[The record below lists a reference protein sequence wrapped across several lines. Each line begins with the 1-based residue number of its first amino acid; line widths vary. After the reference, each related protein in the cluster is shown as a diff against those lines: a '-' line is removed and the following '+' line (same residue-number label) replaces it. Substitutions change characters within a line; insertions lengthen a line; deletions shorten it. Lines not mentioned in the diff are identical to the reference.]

1 MWISRQTREPGCL
14 YTGRKRGVYLSGE
27 HNKRNT
33 IRLRRALPRRLGR
46 TSIYLLFS
54 LPFNTSVNYW
64 LVHGTTRI
72 FIRLGRK
79 SLSLSSLAVQGVSIY
94 IAFDIVLDLP
104 SRCYS
109 TESQKNFFF
118 STDFFLNFENIFFSL
133 LHSPP
138 HSVISIF
145 FVLFSKQC
153 CWIRTAHRFFPE
165 LRVSISS
172 TDFCSPAPPLN
183 FSSVQNHCL
192 PLLLLAFWQC
202 KHFVKIKNKTRNE
215 ADRE

>member
-109 TESQKNFFF
+109 TESQKHFFFPPTSSSISKTSSFPYSILRHILLFLYFLFCFRNNVAGYGRPTDSFRNWESQSPRLTFVAPLRLSISLRFKTIASLFFF
-118 STDFFLNFENIFFSL
+118 SLSDNVNIS
-133 LHSPP
+133 
-138 HSVISIF
+138 
-145 FVLFSKQC
+145 
-153 CWIRTAHRFFPE
+153 
-165 LRVSISS
+165 
-172 TDFCSPAPPLN
+172 
-183 FSSVQNHCL
+183 
-192 PLLLLAFWQC
+192 
-202 KHFVKIKNKTRNE
+202 
-215 ADRE
+215 

>member
-33 IRLRRALPRRLGR
+33 IRLRRALPRRLGH

-118 STDFFLNFENIFFSL
+118 PPTSSSISKTSSFPYSILRHILLFLYFLFCFRNNVAGYGRPTDSFRNWESQSPRLTFVAPLRLSISLRFKTIASLFFFSL
-133 LHSPP
+133 SDN
-138 HSVISIF
+138 VNIS
-145 FVLFSKQC
+145 
-153 CWIRTAHRFFPE
+153 
-165 LRVSISS
+165 
-172 TDFCSPAPPLN
+172 
-183 FSSVQNHCL
+183 
-192 PLLLLAFWQC
+192 
-202 KHFVKIKNKTRNE
+202 
-215 ADRE
+215 

>member
-118 STDFFLNFENIFFSL
+118 PPTSSSISKTSSFPYSILLHVLLFLYFLFCFRNNVAGYGRPTDSFRNWESQSPRLTFVAPLRLSISLRFKTIASLFFFSL
-133 LHSPP
+133 SDN
-138 HSVISIF
+138 VNIS
-145 FVLFSKQC
+145 
-153 CWIRTAHRFFPE
+153 
-165 LRVSISS
+165 
-172 TDFCSPAPPLN
+172 
-183 FSSVQNHCL
+183 
-192 PLLLLAFWQC
+192 
-202 KHFVKIKNKTRNE
+202 
-215 ADRE
+215 

>member
-33 IRLRRALPRRLGR
+33 IRLRRALPRRLGH

-118 STDFFLNFENIFFSL
+118 PPTSSSISKTSSFPYSILLHVLLFLYFLFCFRNNVAGYGRPTDSFRNWESQSPRLTFVAPLRLSISLRFKTIASLFFFSL
-133 LHSPP
+133 SDN
-138 HSVISIF
+138 VNIS
-145 FVLFSKQC
+145 
-153 CWIRTAHRFFPE
+153 
-165 LRVSISS
+165 
-172 TDFCSPAPPLN
+172 
-183 FSSVQNHCL
+183 
-192 PLLLLAFWQC
+192 
-202 KHFVKIKNKTRNE
+202 
-215 ADRE
+215 

>member
-1 MWISRQTREPGCL
+1 MWISRQTRGPGCL

-33 IRLRRALPRRLGR
+33 IRLRRALPRRLGH

-118 STDFFLNFENIFFSL
+118 PPTSSSISKTSSFPYSILLHVLLFLYFLFCFRNNVAGYGRPTDSFRNWESQSPRLTFVAPLRLSISLRFKTIASLFFFSL
-133 LHSPP
+133 SDN
-138 HSVISIF
+138 VNIS
-145 FVLFSKQC
+145 
-153 CWIRTAHRFFPE
+153 
-165 LRVSISS
+165 
-172 TDFCSPAPPLN
+172 
-183 FSSVQNHCL
+183 
-192 PLLLLAFWQC
+192 
-202 KHFVKIKNKTRNE
+202 
-215 ADRE
+215 

>member
-1 MWISRQTREPGCL
+1 MWISRQTRGPGCL

-46 TSIYLLFS
+46 TSIFLLFS

-109 TESQKNFFF
+109 TESQKHFFF
-118 STDFFLNFENIFFSL
+118 HRLLPQFRKHLLFLTPFSATFCYFYIFCFVFETMLLDTDGPPILSGIESLNL
-133 LHSPP
+133 LD
-138 HSVISIF
+138 
-145 FVLFSKQC
+145 
-153 CWIRTAHRFFPE
+153 W
-165 LRVSISS
+165 
-172 TDFCSPAPPLN
+172 
-183 FSSVQNHCL
+183 
-192 PLLLLAFWQC
+192 LL
-202 KHFVKIKNKTRNE
+202 
-215 ADRE
+215 

>member
-46 TSIYLLFS
+46 TSIFLLFS

-118 STDFFLNFENIFFSL
+118 PPTSSSISKTSSFPYSILLHVLLFLYFLFCFRNNVAGYGRPTDSFRNWESQSPRLTFVAPLRLSISLRFKTIASLFFFSL
-133 LHSPP
+133 SDN
-138 HSVISIF
+138 VNIS
-145 FVLFSKQC
+145 
-153 CWIRTAHRFFPE
+153 
-165 LRVSISS
+165 
-172 TDFCSPAPPLN
+172 
-183 FSSVQNHCL
+183 
-192 PLLLLAFWQC
+192 
-202 KHFVKIKNKTRNE
+202 
-215 ADRE
+215 

>member
-1 MWISRQTREPGCL
+1 MPIYWTKKGGISLRRTQQTKHNSTATSPSASSRPHFNLPPFLSSVQYERELLARSRDHSDLYPTRE
-14 YTGRKRGVYLSGE
+14 KV
-27 HNKRNT
+27 
-33 IRLRRALPRRLGR
+33 
-46 TSIYLLFS
+46 
-54 LPFNTSVNYW
+54 
-64 LVHGTTRI
+64 
-72 FIRLGRK
+72 
-79 SLSLSSLAVQGVSIY
+79 SLSLFSRGPGRIY
-94 IAFDIVLDLP
+94 IYCIRHSPGPAFTMLFNGK
-104 SRCYS
+104 SK
-109 TESQKNFFF
+109 TFFF

-192 PLLLLAFWQC
+192 PLLLLAF
-202 KHFVKIKNKTRNE
+202 
-215 ADRE
+215 

>member
-79 SLSLSSLAVQGVSIY
+79 SLSLSLSLSSRGPGRIY
-94 IAFDIVLDLP
+94 IYCIRHSPGPAFTMLFNGKSKTFFFPPTSSSISKTSSFP
-104 SRCYS
+104 YS
-109 TESQKNFFF
+109 ILRHILLFLYFLFCFRNNVAGYGRPTDSFRNWESQSPRLTFVAPLRLSISLRFKTIASLFFF
-118 STDFFLNFENIFFSL
+118 SLSDNVNIS
-133 LHSPP
+133 
-138 HSVISIF
+138 
-145 FVLFSKQC
+145 
-153 CWIRTAHRFFPE
+153 
-165 LRVSISS
+165 
-172 TDFCSPAPPLN
+172 
-183 FSSVQNHCL
+183 
-192 PLLLLAFWQC
+192 
-202 KHFVKIKNKTRNE
+202 
-215 ADRE
+215 